1 MHADP
6 GAVPNQKTLAL
17 VNTYIVG
24 VVRSL
29 NDFST
34 ACEQSLSTV
43 GRRAGHVCADLR
55 VVKIGARLLQSGIG

>member
-6 GAVPNQKTLAL
+6 GEVPDQKTLAL

-29 NDFST
+29 NDFSN

-43 GRRAGHVCADLR
+43 GRRAAHISADY
-55 VVKIGARLLQSGIG
+55 LL